1 MKNLFVFAAFLCI
14 FVSAAFA
21 QQTKTDT
28 RRESPNFTGITL
40 DGKTINSSA
49 LKGKV
54 LVLNLWFINCP
65 NCIQEIKLLNEVVD
79 AYRDNKDVVF
89 IGLASNTKPELEKF
103 LVKYP
108 FKYQII
114 PNAGTFT
121 LFKFGAPKKDGKM
134 YLGYPVHVVV
144 DREGKIALQ
153 VEGIKGVEAVKE
165 ELKKQFEKKDAK
177 ETKTK

>member
-1 MKNLFVFAAFLCI
+1 MKNLFVIAALLVL
-14 FVSAAFA
+14 FVLTAPA

-28 RRESPNFTGITL
+28 KPLAPTFTGITL
-40 DGKTINSSA
+40 DGKTVNSAA

-79 AYRDNKDVVF
+79 AYKDNKEVVF
-89 IGLASNTKPELEKF
+89 IGLATNNKADLEKF
-103 LVKYP
+103 LVKNP

-121 LFKFGAPKKDGKM
+121 LFKFGAPGKTGKY
-134 YLGYPVHVVV
+134 YLGYPTHVVI
-144 DREGKIALQ
+144 DREGYKVLQ
-153 VEGIKGVEAVKE
+153 LEGVKGVEAVKA
-165 ELKKQFEKKDAK
+165 ELKKQFEQT

>member
-1 MKNLFVFAAFLCI
+1 MKNLFVFAALICI

-21 QQTKTDT
+21 QQSKTDA

-40 DGKTINSSA
+40 DGKTIDSAA
-49 LKGKV
+49 LKGKI
-54 LVLNLWFINCP
+54 LVLNLWFVNCP
-65 NCIQEIKLLNEVVD
+65 NCIQEIKLLNEIVE
-79 AYRDNKDVVF
+79 AYKDNKDVVF
-89 IGLASNTKPELEKF
+89 VGLATNTKPELEKF
-103 LVKYP
+103 LIKNP

-114 PNAGTFT
+114 PSAGTFT
-121 LFKFGAPKKDGKM
+121 LFKFGEARKDGKM

-153 VEGIKGVEAVKE
+153 IEGVKGVEAVKE
-165 ELKKQFEKKDAK
+165 ELKKQLEKKDAK